1 MRGREG
7 AVAVF
12 VRWPEPGQVMPA
24 LVRRLGAEVAAQLY
38 DAFIGDLIAGMP
50 LSTFDGYL
58 YALDNVH
65 GFRDR
70 YQGVHIRAQQGANE
84 GKRLL
89 ACFEELLKTHPRAVI
104 VGSSMPDLHPRMW
117 KSAFEMLEHRD
128 VVVGP
133 TTRGGLY
140 LLGLRKPVDVFRG
153 IKWGT
158 GTELVTLLRN
168 LDQATLDYG
177 FFPTRQKIE
186 AYEDL
191 PPLRRR
197 LLRPMAPLTF
207 ATLQLLG
214 IGDEEESRSKNQ
226 ESNPT

>member
-1 MRGREG
+1 
-7 AVAVF
+7 
-12 VRWPEPGQVMPA
+12 MPS
-24 LVRRLGAEVAAQLY
+24 LIRRLGAEAAAQLY
-38 DAFIGDLIAGMP
+38 EAFIGDLIAGMP
-50 LSTFDGYL
+50 LSAFDGYL
-58 YALDNVH
+58 YALDHVR

-70 YQGVHIRAQQGANE
+70 YQGVQVRPQQGSSE
-84 GKRLL
+84 GRRLH
-89 ACFEELLKTHPRAVI
+89 ACFLELLSSYPLAVI

-117 KSAFEMLEHRD
+117 KSAFEMLERRD

-133 TTRGGLY
+133 TDRGGVY
-140 LLGLRKPVDVFRG
+140 LLGLRHPHDVFRG

-168 LDQATLDYG
+168 FDEAKLDYG

-186 AYEDL
+186 VYDDL

-207 ATLQLLG
+207 AMLQTLG
-214 IGDEEESRSKNQ
+214 IEQ
-226 ESNPT
+226 ETREVG